1 MRLYVNGL
9 RLIFEKNKKPHV
21 HNKASRTRHE
31 SPHGFASTTPT
42 YSGELLLLLVVEAF
56 TGAAYLLIGA
66 AYLLIA
72 TSHWHFRWPPLSR

>member
-9 RLIFEKNKKPHV
+9 RLIFEKNKEKPHV
-21 HNKASRTRHE
+21 DNKASRTRHE

-56 TGAAYLLIGA
+56 TGAAYLLI
-66 AYLLIA
+66 A